1 MRALLAAG
9 LALLAGSAAPAQAP
23 EPPALS
29 VAVLRDGT
37 AWTVDLTL
45 PRAARAWVFARS
57 PLIEGSTRP
66 SRPPHWTVETPGVR
80 LERHG
85 YYDALVGTEGRPV
98 PARVRVRFTPPPER
112 VAGDYDPAL
121 VFSDGAVALYTKQF
135 DAFPTDDVAGIDR
148 LEASADLPRSL
159 ARVTFRDRAGPVL
172 AGGRRLPIAT
182 LATEDDG
189 TYVLFGAARPIV
201 TPALTL
207 VVDPNLPAWLRT
219 SLAAA
224 PPGILARYAAAL
236 GPAPGPKPTIMVSWS
251 GPTPGVTSMGG
262 GALAGLIVM
271 RFEGAGVLTENAA
284 ARQSNLWFI
293 AHESA
298 HFWLGQ
304 AVHYQSALDSW
315 ITEGGADL
323 LAFRSVAAV
332 DPTYDPR
339 VPLQA
344 AVNDCVRLSTGR
356 GIARALERNE
366 HRAYYACGAVFALVA
381 EAASHRPFTTFVRA
395 LLDGSRDDH
404 ELTRAEW
411 LAELTRVSRDPTL
424 ARDIARLVDDGA
436 PDPKP
441 LIASLLARAG
451 IRFAPGPDG
460 VPRLQ

>member
-9 LALLAGSAAPAQAP
+9 LLVLAGSAAPAQRP

-29 VAVLRDGT
+29 VSVLRDGN

-57 PLIEGSTRP
+57 PLTEQGAHP

-85 YYDALVGTEGRPV
+85 FYDALVGADGQPV

-112 VAGDYDPAL
+112 VVGDYDPAL
-121 VFSDGAVALYTKQF
+121 VFSDGAVALYSQQF
-135 DAFPTDDVAGIDR
+135 DAFPTDDVAGIDQ
-148 LEASADLPRSL
+148 LEAGAELPNSI
-159 ARVTFRDRAGPVL
+159 ARVSFRDRAGPVL
-172 AGGRRLPIAT
+172 AGGRRVRVAT
-182 LATEDDG
+182 LQGEDDG

-219 SLAAA
+219 TLAAA

-236 GPAPGPKPTIMVSWS
+236 GPAPGPKPTIMVSWA
-251 GPTPGVTSMGG
+251 GPTEHTSSMGG

-271 RFEGAGVLTENAA
+271 RFEGDAVLSENNV

-304 AVHYQSALDSW
+304 AVHYQTPLDSW
-315 ITEGGADL
+315 IMEGGADL

-332 DPTYDPR
+332 DPSYDPR

-381 EAASHRPFTTFVRA
+381 EASSHRPFTTFVRT

-411 LAELTRVSRDPTL
+411 LSELTRVSRDPTL
-424 ARDIARLVDDGA
+424 ARDIAHLVDDGA

-441 LIASLLARAG
+441 VLASLLTRAG
-451 IRFAPGPDG
+451 IRFTPGPDG
-460 VPRLQ
+460 VPRLL

>member
-9 LALLAGSAAPAQAP
+9 LLVLAGNAAPAEPP
-23 EPPALS
+23 EPPALR
-29 VAVLRDGT
+29 VTVLRDST
-37 AWTVDLTL
+37 AWTVDLNL

-57 PLIEGSTRP
+57 PLMEGSTRP

-85 YYDALVGTEGRPV
+85 FYDALVGTDGRPV

-121 VFSDGAVALYTKQF
+121 VFSDGAVALYSQQF

-148 LEASADLPRSL
+148 LQAGAELPNSV
-159 ARVTFRDRAGPVL
+159 ARVSFRDRAGPVL
-172 AGGRRLPIAT
+172 ARGRRVPVAT
-182 LATEDDG
+182 LQGEGEG

-224 PPGILARYAAAL
+224 PPGILARYAASL
-236 GPAPGPKPTIMVSWS
+236 GPAPGPKPTILVSWS

-271 RFEGAGVLTENAA
+271 RFEGQGVLSENDA

-304 AVHYQSALDSW
+304 AVHYQTPLDSW

-323 LAFRSVAAV
+323 LAFRAVAAV

-381 EAASHRPFTTFVRA
+381 ESASHRPFTTFVRS
-395 LLDGSRDDH
+395 LLDGSRDDQ

-424 ARDIARLVDDGA
+424 ARDIARLVDEGD

-441 LIASLLARAG
+441 VIASLLTRAG
-451 IRFAPGPDG
+451 VRFTPGPDG
-460 VPRLQ
+460 VPRLS